1 MKGVDKVIYTIDNTK
16 DITMCHPTVFAAN
29 FLVDHLKDEPMWTM
43 SSRDKRPIDAKVFL
57 ESNAI
62 EDAYLDGPSPLVTL
76 PELDADDRLQAVNRA
91 YRLHAK
97 DNRVIAID
105 VEPEATDAMKEMVLN
120 FPSHYTELSMNGG
133 VHLFIMVPEDLVD
146 DHNRYMFDDLSVFK
160 EPIPDGEN
168 RPAHFEVIFND
179 HYITF
184 TKRMLTQKPCV
195 NYATDPQA
203 KAQLKAFLDNIVKID
218 AQKRADRELAKQ
230 YKVELFE
237 HSMEPEQLERIETF
251 TELIAFDTPKQQAGE
266 KQASDYG
273 GDNSRYEMS
282 TASFIAA
289 HVIKKHRMAKGT
301 LSFSELASKLKEPDL
316 IYAVYHIIKDILPY
330 REKHDEYRDDL
341 PWLMYTSKGAYEYI
355 KAQNAKERQTKN
367 NK

>member
-1 MKGVDKVIYTIDNTK
+1 MIYTIENTK

-29 FLVDHLKDEPMWTM
+29 HLVDHLKDEPMWTM
-43 SSRDKRPIDAKVFL
+43 SSKDKRPIDAKVFL
-57 ESNAI
+57 ETDAI
-62 EDAYLDGPSPLVTL
+62 EDAYLEGPSPLVTL
-76 PELDADDRLQAVNRA
+76 TQLDADNRLQAVNRA

-105 VEPEATDAMKEMVLN
+105 VEPEATDQMKEMVLN
-120 FPSHYTELSMNGG
+120 FPAHYTELSMNGG

-146 DHNRYMFDDLSVFK
+146 DSNRYMFDELSVFK
-160 EPIPDGEN
+160 EPVPKGDT

-203 KAQLKAFLDNIVKID
+203 KAQLKSFLDNIVALDVQRRK
-218 AQKRADRELAKQ
+218 DRELAKQ
-230 YKVELFE
+230 YKVEIFDN
-237 HSMEPEQLERIETF
+237 SMNPEQLERIEQF
-251 TELIAFDTPKQQAGE
+251 TSLTALDRPKQQASE

-273 GDNSRYEMS
+273 GDHSRYEMS
-282 TASFIAA
+282 TATSIAA
-289 HVIKKHRMAKGT
+289 HVIKVHRMAKGT

-316 IYAVYHIIKDILPY
+316 IYAIYTIILDILPY

-355 KAQNAKERQTKN
+355 KAQNAKEQQAKR